1 MVKYP
6 DGRKFR
12 GRFLKFRTWAI
23 VCLPAIM
30 IIAGDAFGQQIRVSV
45 NGEVAQP
52 GDYAVRKGDRLSSL
66 LERAGGFTDN
76 AWMDGAAISRHSAR
90 AHGEARLRELVSGI
104 ERKVFAVPGEEAR
117 KREFLL
123 KLSELEPKGLIPVR
137 LAHPRLLKGSDGDLP
152 LEDGDSLLVRSKKD
166 LVAVIGA
173 VKTPRTLPPSSSK
186 TEHGDYI
193 REAGGYAEDADRKHA
208 YLVKADGTATP
219 LFREWIRWNAGKSRW
234 EIPAFSEPSPR
245 VESGDTIVVPR
256 KPAPSSWA
264 RDIDGLP
271 RILMEIH
278 VLTGVR
284 IDPP

>member
-1 MVKYP
+1 
-6 DGRKFR
+6 
-12 GRFLKFRTWAI
+12 
-23 VCLPAIM
+23 M

-45 NGEVAQP
+45 KGEVSQP
-52 GDYAVRKGDRLSSL
+52 GEYAVRKGDRLSSL

-76 AWMDGAAISRHSAR
+76 AWMDGAAISRQSAR
-90 AHGEARLRELVSGI
+90 SQAEARLRDLVSMI
-104 ERKVFAVPGEEAR
+104 ERKIFAAHGEEAR

-123 KLSELEPKGLIPVR
+123 KLSELAPIGSIPVR
-137 LAHPRLLKGSDGDLP
+137 LAHPRLLKGSDGDIP

-173 VKTPRTLPPSSSK
+173 VKAPRTFSPFSSK
-186 TEHGDYI
+186 TDPGIYV

-234 EIPAFSEPSPR
+234 EIPSFSEPSPQ
-245 VESGDTIVVPR
+245 VDPGDTIVVPR
-256 KPAPSSWA
+256 KPARSSWA
-264 RDIDGLP
+264 RNIDGLP
-271 RILMEIH
+271 RLLLEIH

>member
-1 MVKYP
+1 M
-6 DGRKFR
+6 
-12 GRFLKFRTWAI
+12 KFRTWAI

-45 NGEVAQP
+45 KGEVAQP
-52 GDYAVRKGDRLSSL
+52 GEYAVRKGERLSSL
-66 LERAGGFTDN
+66 IERAGGFTDN
-76 AWMDGAAISRHSAR
+76 AWMDGAAISRHSAL
-90 AHGEARLRELVSGI
+90 AQAEARLRDLVSGI

-123 KLSELEPKGLIPVR
+123 KLSELPAIGSIPVR

-166 LVAVIGA
+166 PVAVVGA
-173 VKTPRTLPPSSSK
+173 VRTPRTFSPSSSK
-186 TEHGDYI
+186 TEHGYYV
-193 REAGGYAEDADRKHA
+193 REAGGYAEDADRRHA
-208 YLVKADGTATP
+208 YMIKADGTATP
-219 LFREWIRWNAGKSRW
+219 LFRERIRWNEGRSRW
-234 EIPAFSEPSPR
+234 EIPAFSETSPH

-256 KPAPSSWA
+256 KPAPSSWV
-264 RDIDGLP
+264 RDIADLS

>member
-1 MVKYP
+1 
-6 DGRKFR
+6 
-12 GRFLKFRTWAI
+12 LKFRTWAI

-45 NGEVAQP
+45 QGEVAQP
-52 GDYAVRKGDRLSSL
+52 GEYAVRKGDRLSSL

-76 AWMDGAAISRHSAR
+76 AWMDGAAISRHSAL
-90 AHGEARLRELVSGI
+90 AQAEARLRDLVSRI

-123 KLSELEPKGLIPVR
+123 KLSELAPVGMIPVR

-173 VKTPRTLPPSSSK
+173 VRTPRTFSPSSSSSK
-186 TEHGDYI
+186 TDPGNYV
-193 REAGGYAEDADRKHA
+193 REAGGYADDADRKHA
-208 YLVKADGTATP
+208 YLIKADGTATP
-219 LFREWIRWNAGKSRW
+219 LFREWIRWNASKPRW
-234 EIPAFSEPSPR
+234 EIPSFSEPSPQ
-245 VESGDTIVVPR
+245 VEPGDTIVVPR

-271 RILMEIH
+271 RLLLEIH

>member
-1 MVKYP
+1 M
-6 DGRKFR
+6 
-12 GRFLKFRTWAI
+12 KFRTWAV
-23 VCLPAIM
+23 VCLPAIL
-30 IIAGDAFGQQIRVSV
+30 IIAGEAFGQQIRVSV
-45 NGEVAQP
+45 KGEVAQP
-52 GDYAVRKGDRLSSL
+52 GEYAVRKGDRLSHL
-66 LERAGGFTDN
+66 LEQAGGFTDN
-76 AWMDGAAISRHSAR
+76 AWMDGAAIYRHSAR
-90 AHGEARLRELVSGI
+90 AEAEARLRELVSRI
-104 ERKVFAVPGEEAR
+104 ERRIFAGRGDEAQ

-173 VKTPRTLPPSSSK
+173 VKTPRTFSPSSSK
-186 TEHGDYI
+186 TDPGNYV
-193 REAGGYAEDADRKHA
+193 RESGGFAEDADRRHA
-208 YLVKADGTATP
+208 YLIKADGTATP

-234 EIPAFSEPSPR
+234 EIPSFSEPSPQ
-245 VESGDTIVVPR
+245 VEPGDTIVVPR
-256 KPAPSSWA
+256 KPARSSWA

-271 RILMEIH
+271 RLLLEIH